1 MTVHFELETIIRV
14 SPDKVFEASLDIDA
28 HLASREASGE
38 EAIGGVTSGTI
49 GLGETVTWRARHFG
63 LMWKMTSKITELE
76 APHRFADEQVRGPFK
91 LFRHE
96 HLFEDHPSG
105 TKMTDLITFDAPFGP
120 IGDITE
126 RLVLGSYLPK
136 LIAERNDYL
145 REELERT

>member
-63 LMWKMTSKITELE
+63 LMWKMTSKITSE
-76 APHRFADEQVRGPFK
+76 
-91 LFRHE
+91 
-96 HLFEDHPSG
+96 
-105 TKMTDLITFDAPFGP
+105 TDRRTQ
-120 IGDITE
+120 
-126 RLVLGSYLPK
+126 RLPTRR
-136 LIAERNDYL
+136 A
-145 REELERT
+145 